1 MKVEKDEGGR
11 VQNGS
16 EWTGVEGIEAG
27 RFLGTKNGQNA
38 FCMGNE
44 ITIGLSRLVTS
55 LNK

>member
-16 EWTGVEGIEAG
+16 EWTGVEGLEAG

-44 ITIGLSRLVTS
+44 ITIGLSGSLTS